1 MEQWVAMRNGAGVRR
16 AQEPWSKKDGE
27 AELGKG

>member
-1 MEQWVAMRNGAGVRR
+1 VIGKVGQVEEVRARR